1 MEYLTQVLTKSLTD
15 SSNDDIINWYDEN
28 QTYISKR
35 NELILGPW
43 RMIIT
48 KGDGVLAIAGSNEN
62 KYGNIFISI
71 NLLLINLF
79 RSCGSNRIQS

>member
-62 KYGNIFISI
+62 KYGNIFIST

-79 RSCGSNRIQS
+79 RSCGSNRI

>member
-1 MEYLTQVLTKSLTD
+1 MEYLTQVVTKSLIDAT
-15 SSNDDIINWYDEN
+15 NDDIINWYDEN

-48 KGDGVLAIAGSNEN
+48 KGDGVLAITGSNEN
-62 KYGNIFISI
+62 KYGK
-71 NLLLINLF
+71 
-79 RSCGSNRIQS
+79 QQE